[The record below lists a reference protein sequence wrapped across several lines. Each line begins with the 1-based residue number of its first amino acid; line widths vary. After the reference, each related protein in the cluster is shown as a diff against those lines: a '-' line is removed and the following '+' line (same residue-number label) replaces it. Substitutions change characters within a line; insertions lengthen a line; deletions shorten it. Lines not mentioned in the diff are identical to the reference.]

1 MDAHSGSNVRPAAVS
16 GAFYPGRPSTLSGT
30 VQEMLAQAPERQIA
44 GELLALVVPHAG
56 YQYSGP
62 VAAHAYRLLEGR
74 QVDRVILIG
83 TSHRYGFDTASIY
96 SQGTFEVPTGN
107 FPVDEEFIVKL
118 AARGDLDFASE
129 QAHISEHCLEVQLP
143 FLKEVLG
150 EVKIVP
156 ILMGTMNLDYSELLG
171 GALADAIGEEGSLI
185 LASTDLSHYHN
196 QRAANALDKLAVDAM
211 LSLSWR
217 DLAQAVEEHR
227 CEMCGASA
235 VATAMI
241 AAEQLGGTRAEL
253 LKYATSGDVT
263 GDMFEVVGY
272 TSIAF
277 SR

>member
-16 GAFYPGRPSTLSGT
+16 GAFYPGRPSTLSRT
-30 VQEMLAQAPERQIA
+30 VQEMLAQAPECKIE

-62 VAAHAYRLLEGR
+62 VAAHAYRLLEGK

-83 TSHRYGFDTASIY
+83 TSHRYGFDAASVY
-96 SQGTFEVPTGN
+96 SHGTFEVPTGN
-107 FPVDEEFIVKL
+107 FPVDAEFIAKL

-171 GALADAIGEEGSLI
+171 GAIADAVGEEGGLI

-196 QRAANALDKLAVDAM
+196 QTTANALDKLAVDTM

-235 VATAMI
+235 VVTATI
-241 AAEQLGGTRAEL
+241 AAEQLGGTHAEL

-272 TSIAF
+272 TSMAF
-277 SR
+277 LR